1 MLRRCLASLFML
13 ICATVTVQATEFT
26 KGDYYIEIDAAAT
39 KERQV
44 TEYFSF
50 FCPHCFKQEPL
61 MQELVTSLPPGTKF
75 IKHHVDGMPRQ
86 KPEIEHALS
95 KALASAESLKVEDKM
110 VAAIFEYIHV
120 KRQTFDSIADI
131 RALFLANGVGADD
144 FDKVFASFTVNT
156 RFAQMQ
162 ANTAALRRQGI
173 NGVPTLI
180 INGRYKPVLDKINS
194 NDEYKALIAFLLGKT
209 A

>member
-1 MLRRCLASLFML
+1 ML
-13 ICATVTVQATEFT
+13 ISATVTVQATEFT
-26 KGDYYIEIDAAAT
+26 PGDYYIEIDAAAT

-44 TEYFSF
+44 SEYFSF

-61 MQELVTSLPPGTKF
+61 MQELATSLPPGTKF

-95 KALASAESLKVEDKM
+95 KALASAEILKVEDKM
-110 VAAIFEYIHV
+110 VAAIFDHVHV

-131 RALFLANGVGADD
+131 RALFLANDIGADD
-144 FDKVFASFTVNT
+144 FDKAFASFTVNT

-162 ANTAALRRQGI
+162 ANTEALRRQGI

-180 INGRYKPVLDKINS
+180 INGRYKPVLDKIKS
-194 NDEYKALIAFLLGKT
+194 NDEYKALIAFLLSKT